1 MDRAEEGP
9 RADTQAGRRDGKQKD
24 GRHKG
29 KGRRIVNTQVSRR
42 KKGMDGQV
50 TEANTRY
57 VSEGRGGEGS

>member
-42 KKGMDGQV
+42 KKGWMD
-50 TEANTRY
+50 R
-57 VSEGRGGEGS
+57 